1 MAKKKSVDPENIRVL
16 PEGRPFKIVCAI
28 EQTDQFQ
35 ADFLGAYGD
44 MMYDRARVKKQTVI
58 AVAVFALLSLG
69 VLLSNSVVNSYLV
82 FTLGFGA
89 IYLIYGIYF
98 CKWGYKNDYRQLQKH
113 LERAVNNGITVYEP
127 EQITYDFQDTAV
139 YLTYGNGV
147 TRYFRYEDIRYFEQ
161 TDRFYIFGMKYL
173 PREKHLTGYE
183 RAIFTKRYL
192 DDEKTA
198 LLEQVISNVS
208 EAYEIKPILEK
219 HPFK

>member
-1 MAKKKSVDPENIRVL
+1 MKPKTR
-16 PEGRPFKIVCAI
+16 
-28 EQTDQFQ
+28 
-35 ADFLGAYGD
+35 ADEFRKMIMFTLSI
-44 MMYDRARVKKQTVI
+44 MI
-58 AVAVFALLSLG
+58 LLSLTVAFG
-69 VLLSNSVVNSYLV
+69 YTWVNHINVGIIWAFFRRGNYLI

-89 IYLIYGIYF
+89 VYLLYGIYF

-113 LERAVNNGITVYEP
+113 LERAIDGGHTVYEA
-127 EQITYDFQDTAV
+127 EQITYEFQDAAV

-173 PREKHLTGYE
+173 PREKHLTGFE

-192 DDEKTA
+192 DEEKTA
-198 LLEQVISNVS
+198 LLEQVIANVS
-208 EAYEIKPILEK
+208 EAYAVKPILEN

>member
-1 MAKKKSVDPENIRVL
+1 V
-16 PEGRPFKIVCAI
+16 
-28 EQTDQFQ
+28 
-35 ADFLGAYGD
+35 
-44 MMYDRARVKKQTVI
+44 
-58 AVAVFALLSLG
+58 VAVGIFLLLSLG
-69 VLLSNSVVNSYLV
+69 VLLSKSVVNNYLI

-89 IYLIYGIYF
+89 VYLLYGIYF

-113 LERAVNNGITVYEP
+113 LERAIDGGHTVYEA
-127 EQITYDFQDTAV
+127 EQITYEFQDAAV

-173 PREKHLTGYE
+173 PREKHLTGFE

-192 DDEKTA
+192 DEEKTA
-198 LLEQVISNVS
+198 LLEQVIANVS
-208 EAYEIKPILEK
+208 EAYAVKPILEN

>member
-1 MAKKKSVDPENIRVL
+1 MAKKTVNPENLHIL
-16 PEGRPFKIVCAI
+16 PGGRPFRIACAV

-44 MMYDRARVKKQTVI
+44 MMYDRARVKKQTV
-58 AVAVFALLSLG
+58 VAVSVFLLLSLG
-69 VLLSNSVVNSYLV
+69 VLLSKSVVNNYLI

-89 IYLIYGIYF
+89 VYLLYGVYF

-113 LERAVNNGITVYEP
+113 LERAIDGGQTVYEA
-127 EQITYDFQDTAV
+127 EQITYEFQEEAV

-173 PREKHLTGYE
+173 PREKHLTGFE

-192 DDEKTA
+192 DEEKTA
-198 LLEQVISNVS
+198 LLEQVIANVS
-208 EAYEIKPILEK
+208 EAYAVKPILEN

>member
-1 MAKKKSVDPENIRVL
+1 MAKKTVNPENLHIL
-16 PEGRPFKIVCAI
+16 PDGRPFRIACAV
-28 EQTDQFQ
+28 EQTDQCQ

-44 MMYDRARVKKQTVI
+44 MMYDRARVKKQTV
-58 AVAVFALLSLG
+58 VAVGIFLLLSLG
-69 VLLSNSVVNSYLV
+69 VLLSESVVNNYLI

-89 IYLIYGIYF
+89 VYLLYGIYF

-113 LERAVNNGITVYEP
+113 LERAIDGGHTVYEA
-127 EQITYDFQDTAV
+127 EQITYEFQDAAV

-173 PREKHLTGYE
+173 PREKHLTGFE

-198 LLEQVISNVS
+198 LLEQVIANVS
-208 EAYEIKPILEK
+208 EAYDVKPILEN